1 MSRSGATTIACKL
14 AMLIATPMLAI
25 ASDVRES
32 FDASVTYAPAA
43 VMVEGRSELV
53 YEIHLTNF
61 SAADL
66 TLEALVV
73 LDGGT
78 GAELHAFRGAELAR
92 RFAPVRNGDANAAAA
107 VLAPGRSALVFVEI
121 DMATSVPTV
130 LAHRIEYAE
139 SGQDTKLAVA
149 GPRVTVDRRALP
161 SLGPP
166 LRGGPW
172 VAVYSPD
179 WPRGHRRV
187 VYAIDGRARIPGR
200 FAIDWVKVDDAGHIT
215 KGDADVPANALGYD
229 ADVLAVADARVAG
242 MRDDM
247 AESPS
252 VAGNTKHAIGDAAG
266 NYIALDLGD
275 GRYAFYEHLEPG
287 SVRVKTGDVV
297 HRGQVIGSLGFTGD
311 STGPHLHFHVAGGN
325 SPLGAEGVPFVF
337 GRYRL
342 VGRYDDIGQLG
353 SARWN
358 ARPEKIVAT
367 REHECPA
374 PNDVVMF

>member
-1 MSRSGATTIACKL
+1 MLPSGARTIARTL
-14 AMLIATPMLAI
+14 ALLIATPMLAI

-32 FDASVTYAPAA
+32 FDASVAYAPAA
-43 VMVEGRSELV
+43 VMVDGAAELV

-66 TLEALVV
+66 ALEALVV
-73 LDGGT
+73 LDGDT
-78 GAELHAFRGAELAR
+78 GAELRAYRGAELAR
-92 RFAPVRNGDANAAAA
+92 RIASVRGGDTNASA
-107 VLAPGRSALVFVEI
+107 VLAPGRSALVFIEI
-121 DMATSVPTV
+121 AMATSVPTM

-139 SGQDTKLAVA
+139 SGHDSKLAAA
-149 GPRVTVDRRALP
+149 GPHVTVDRRAPP

-187 VYAIDGRARIPGR
+187 VYAVDGRARIPGR
-200 FAIDWVKVDDAGHIT
+200 FAIDWVKVDDAGHIA
-215 KGDADVPANALGYD
+215 KGDADIPANALGYG

-242 MRDDM
+242 VRDDM
-247 AESPS
+247 ADSPS
-252 VAGNTKHAIGDAAG
+252 VAGNPKHAIDDAAG
-266 NYIALDLGD
+266 NYVALDLGD

-287 SVRVKTGDVV
+287 RVRVKTGDVV

-311 STGPHLHFHVAGGN
+311 STGPHLHFHVADGD
-325 SPLGAEGVPFVF
+325 SPLGAEGVPFAF
-337 GRYRL
+337 DRYRL
-342 VGRYDDIGQLG
+342 VGRYDDIGKLG
-353 SARWN
+353 SAHWN
-358 ARPEKIVAT
+358 APPAKTATT
-367 REHECPA
+367 REHERPA

>member
-1 MSRSGATTIACKL
+1 MLSPGARTIARKL
-14 AMLIATPMLAI
+14 AMLITMPTLAF
-25 ASDVRES
+25 AGDVRES
-32 FDASVTYAPAA
+32 IDASVAYAPTA
-43 VMVEGRSELV
+43 VVVDGRTELV
-53 YEIHLTNF
+53 YEIRLTNF

-73 LDGGT
+73 LDGDT
-78 GAELHAFRGAELAR
+78 GAELRAFRGAELTR
-92 RFAPVRNGDANAAAA
+92 RFAGVRNGDANAAAA

-121 DMATSVPTV
+121 DRATSAPTV

-139 SGQDTKLAVA
+139 SGRDAKLAVA
-149 GPRVTVDRRALP
+149 GPRVTIDRRALP

-187 VYAIDGRARIPGR
+187 VYAVDGRARIPGR
-200 FAIDWVKVDDAGHIT
+200 FAIDWIKVDDAGNIA
-215 KGDADVPANALGYD
+215 KGDADVPANALGYG

-247 AESPS
+247 LESAS
-252 VAGNTKHAIGDAAG
+252 VAANTKHAIGDAAG

-275 GRYAFYEHLEPG
+275 GRYAFYEHLGPG

-297 HRGQVIGSLGFTGD
+297 HLGQVIGSLGFTGD
-311 STGPHLHFHVAGGN
+311 STGPHLHFHVADGN

-337 GRYRL
+337 GRYRI
-342 VGRYDDIGQLG
+342 VGRYDDIGKLG

-358 ARPEKIVAT
+358 APPAKIAAT

>member
-1 MSRSGATTIACKL
+1 
-14 AMLIATPMLAI
+14 
-25 ASDVRES
+25 
-32 FDASVTYAPAA
+32 
-43 VMVEGRSELV
+43 MVDGRAELV

-78 GAELHAFRGAELAR
+78 GAELHTFRGAELAR

-121 DMATSVPTV
+121 DLASNAPTV
-130 LAHRIEYAE
+130 LAHSIEYAE
-139 SGQDTKLAVA
+139 SGHDAKLAVA
-149 GPRVTVDRRALP
+149 GPRVTVDRHAPP

-187 VYAIDGRARIPGR
+187 VYAVDGRARIPGR
-200 FAIDWVKVDDAGHIT
+200 FAIDWIKVDDAGHIA
-215 KGDADVPANALGYD
+215 KDDADVPANALGYG

-252 VAGNTKHAIGDAAG
+252 VASNTKHAIGDAAG
-266 NYIALDLGD
+266 NYVALDLGD
-275 GRYAFYEHLEPG
+275 GRYAFYEHLEPR

-311 STGPHLHFHVAGGN
+311 STGPHLHFHIADGN

-337 GRYRL
+337 GSYRVL
-342 VGRYDDIGQLG
+342 GGYDDIGKLG

-358 ARPEKIVAT
+358 APPANVAAT
-367 REHECPA
+367 REHERPA

>member
-1 MSRSGATTIACKL
+1 MPPSGARMIARKL

-32 FDASVTYAPAA
+32 FDASVAYAPAA
-43 VMVEGRSELV
+43 VMVDGRTELV

-66 TLEALVV
+66 AVDALVV
-73 LDGGT
+73 LDGDT
-78 GAELHAFRGAELAR
+78 GAELRAFRGAELAR
-92 RFAPVRNGDANAAAA
+92 RFAPVRGGDANAAA

-139 SGQDTKLAVA
+139 SGHDAKLVAA
-149 GPRVTVDRRALP
+149 GPRITVDRRAPP

-200 FAIDWVKVDDAGHIT
+200 FAIDWVKVDDAGHIA
-215 KGDADVPANALGYD
+215 KGDADIPTNTLGYG

-252 VAGNTKHAIGDAAG
+252 VAGNSKHAIGDAAG

-297 HRGQVIGSLGFTGD
+297 HHGQVIGSLGFTGD
-311 STGPHLHFHVAGGN
+311 STGPHLHFHVADGD
-325 SPLGAEGVPFVF
+325 SPLGAEGVPFAF
-337 GRYRL
+337 DRYRL
-342 VGRYDDIGQLG
+342 VGRYDDIGKLG

-358 ARPEKIVAT
+358 APPAKPATT
-367 REHECPA
+367 REHERPA